1 MDESQRSRP
10 PINRLARAVMRLFA
24 APRINMREDYERVR
38 RLQRHVAQ
46 LPLPGPRVPFREV
59 TVDSAGHPIHC
70 RVFEPLERR
79 RDDVLLFFHGG
90 GWVTGDIAS
99 YTPACAT
106 MAELTGCTVVSVDYR
121 LAPEHPF
128 PAGLE
133 DCLHITRLLLAEPQ
147 RVGADSPDR
156 IVLVGDS
163 AGGNLASV
171 VSQQLRDEAGSAHG
185 TGPHDAG
192 PASPTV
198 GRQILLYPVTHWDH
212 DPATSPFESVRT
224 HGRDYR
230 LTTLEVED
238 YFCLYVP
245 DRDDRR
251 DPRVAPLLADDLSD
265 QPRTLVISAELDL
278 LCDEG
283 EAYGRALAQAG
294 NDVRIE
300 RVPGA
305 LHGFITLPRFSRSL
319 RHAYAVIDEFLDGPS
334 AETPG
339 PAPSATGSADTTA
352 PADHPTGPAPR
363 EDDPEPQ
370 GAA

>member
-1 MDESQRSRP
+1 MDESERTRP
-10 PINRLARAVMRLFA
+10 PINRLARAVLRLFA
-24 APRINMREDYERVR
+24 APRVNMREDYERVR

-46 LPLPGPRVPFREV
+46 LPLPGPRVPYREV
-59 TVDSAGHPIHC
+59 TETSGAHPITC
-70 RVFEPLERR
+70 RVFEPVERR
-79 RDDVLLFFHGG
+79 REDVLLFFHGG
-90 GWVTGDIAS
+90 GWVTGDIES
-99 YTPACAT
+99 YTPACST

-147 RVGADSPDR
+147 RVGAASTDR

-163 AGGNLASV
+163 AGGNLAAV
-171 VSQQLRDEAGSAHG
+171 VSQQLRDEARRAANA
-185 TGPHDAG
+185 DATVA
-192 PASPTV
+192 PSPTV
-198 GRQILLYPVTHWDH
+198 DRQILLYPVTHWDH
-212 DPATSPFESVRT
+212 DPATSPYESVRT

-245 DRDDRR
+245 DREARR
-251 DPRVAPLLADDLSD
+251 DPRVAPLMAEDLSD

-305 LHGFITLPRFSRSL
+305 LHGFITLPRFSKSL
-319 RHAYAVIDEFLDGPS
+319 RHAYAVIDEFLDGTP
-334 AETPG
+334 AET
-339 PAPSATGSADTTA
+339 AD
-352 PADHPTGPAPR
+352 PTPR
-363 EDDPEPQ
+363 TDEPEPQ
-370 GAA
+370 ETA

>member
-1 MDESQRSRP
+1 MDESERTRP
-10 PINRLARAVMRLFA
+10 PINRLARAVLRLFA
-24 APRINMREDYERVR
+24 APRVNMREDYERVR

-46 LPLPGPRVPFREV
+46 LPLPGPRVPYREV
-59 TVDSAGHPIHC
+59 TETSGAHPITC
-70 RVFEPLERR
+70 RVFEPVERR
-79 RDDVLLFFHGG
+79 REDVLLFFHGG
-90 GWVTGDIAS
+90 GWVTGDIES
-99 YTPACAT
+99 YTPACST

-147 RVGADSPDR
+147 RVGAASTDR

-163 AGGNLASV
+163 AGGNLAAV
-171 VSQQLRDEAGSAHG
+171 VSQQLRDEARRAANA
-185 TGPHDAG
+185 DATVA
-192 PASPTV
+192 PSPTV
-198 GRQILLYPVTHWDH
+198 DRQILLYPVTHWDH
-212 DPATSPFESVRT
+212 DPATSPYESVRA

-230 LTTLEVED
+230 LTTLEIED

-245 DRDDRR
+245 DREARR
-251 DPRVAPLLADDLSD
+251 DPRVAPLMAEDLSD

-305 LHGFITLPRFSRSL
+305 LHGFITLPRFSKSL
-319 RHAYAVIDEFLDGPS
+319 RHAYAVIDEFLDG
-334 AETPG
+334 TPTD
-339 PAPSATGSADTTA
+339 AT
-352 PADHPTGPAPR
+352 PT
-363 EDDPEPQ
+363 DDPTPRTDEPESQ